1 MLLLL
6 ILFILIFLK
15 TWGLNHIEFIYEN
28 LSLFSLASA
37 YYFYNY
43 INNNKKAEGMLDPFN
58 A

>member
-37 YYFYNY
+37 YYLYNY
-43 INNNKKAEGMLDPFN
+43 INKL
-58 A
+58 